1 MARIRSFSV
10 SFILRSRSAIIF
22 SCFFIRIVVAL
33 VSTAMASMKIKVIG
47 YPSNVKFT
55 AKNGYVKKQLMD
67 TTLKTAEKIPH
78 A

>member
-1 MARIRSFSV
+1 MGDSPEKVGADPFLFRFGLS
-10 SFILRSRSAIIF
+10 LRSRSAIIF

-55 AKNGYVKKQLMD
+55 AKNGYVKNS
-67 TTLKTAEKIPH
+67 
-78 A
+78 